1 MILNNRSSVPRQGT
15 SSFRRFLP
23 KFLYALLLTPFL
35 FTFGILK
42 KRHRFLIFQI
52 AQHFGMKM
60 PNPDLRLPVAPIS
73 SVLREHIDLKLL
85 GSLGDPGNV
94 SLLELMVLANLART
108 ANPPVAF
115 EIGTFNGRTA
125 LNLAANLPAEGKV
138 LTLDLPQSQLGETK
152 FALAPQEDAFVE
164 KPTSGAKFA
173 GTEFADKITQLYGDS
188 GTFDFSAYEGQMGL
202 VFVDGSHAYD
212 YVRQDT
218 ATALR
223 LAADNGI
230 ILWHDY
236 QQDWP
241 DVIRGLNELAETN
254 PALAGL
260 QRIEG
265 TTLVILKREDT
276 CRPA

>member
-1 MILNNRSSVPRQGT
+1 MSNRPSSSVQST
-15 SSFRRFLP
+15 SSFQRFFP
-23 KFLYALLLTPFL
+23 KYLYALLLSPFL
-35 FTFGILK
+35 FTVGVLK

-60 PNPDLRLPVAPIS
+60 PAPDLRLPVAPLA
-73 SVLREHIDLKLL
+73 SVLGQRIDLKLL

-94 SLLELMVLANLART
+94 SLLELMVIANLART

-125 LNLAANLPAEGKV
+125 LNLAANLPGEGKV

-164 KPTSGAKFA
+164 KPTSGATFA
-173 GTEFADKITQLYGDS
+173 GTEFADRITQLYGDS

-223 LAADNGI
+223 LAAETGI

-241 DVIRGLNELAETN
+241 DVIRALNELARTN

-276 CRPA
+276 RRPA